1 MEDPRD
7 DEIVRL
13 RAGLRRATQAAMA
26 YAELS
31 SKRIAELKR
40 ELAHR
45 AETDAATIEALRNA
59 LAEARAANESSPSS
73 ASRERDERVRD
84 ERVRALE
91 RRLAEVELER
101 DDAARSLAE
110 RVAADECTA
119 AREEEEDEK
128 EDARRALTARASE
141 ENPDDTERA
150 LESAR
155 RRCERAEKAL
165 DAFRLEGMA
174 LAAEAERASLPL
186 QMLHYC
192 ARKTEAAGARANED
206 SLHLTISLVGH
217 KNTTTAQELTVDRGG
232 EETVTCV
239 GQGRGICQMRAFNR
253 IERMHQRVQFGD
265 HRQNLRRAR
274 VGGRDGDLGV
284 LGALHRRSNSRDNS
298 RVRVSPS

>member
-73 ASRERDERVRD
+73 ASRERDERVCD

-174 LAAEAERASLPL
+174 LAAEAERASLRNETL
-186 QMLHYC
+186 ERFVQ
-192 ARKTEAAGARANED
+192 GARED
-206 SLHLTISLVGH
+206 V
-217 KNTTTAQELTVDRGG
+217 ARAR
-232 EETVTCV
+232 ETC
-239 GQGRGICQMRAFNR
+239 A
-253 IERMHQRVQFGD
+253 
-265 HRQNLRRAR
+265 RRAR
-274 VGGRDGDLGV
+274 VRADV
-284 LGALHRRSNSRDNS
+284 
-298 RVRVSPS
+298 

>member
-59 LAEARAANESSPSS
+59 LAEARAANESSPSI
-73 ASRERDERVRD
+73 ASRERDERVCD

-128 EDARRALTARASE
+128 EDARRALTARCRAAAS
-141 ENPDDTERA
+141 PQRA
-150 LESAR
+150 
-155 RRCERAEKAL
+155 RAEAQ
-165 DAFRLEGMA
+165 
-174 LAAEAERASLPL
+174 RA
-186 QMLHYC
+186 Q
-192 ARKTEAAGARANED
+192 EAAR
-206 SLHLTISLVGH
+206 
-217 KNTTTAQELTVDRGG
+217 G
-232 EETVTCV
+232 EEEAPGEEAK
-239 GQGRGICQMRAFNR
+239 GQKEG
-253 IERMHQRVQFGD
+253 
-265 HRQNLRRAR
+265 QNQ
-274 VGGRDGDLGV
+274 GV
-284 LGALHRRSNSRDNS
+284 YAL
-298 RVRVSPS
+298 

>member
-7 DEIVRL
+7 DEIARL

-31 SKRIAELKR
+31 SKRIAELKG

-45 AETDAATIEALRNA
+45 AETDAATIEALRDA
-59 LAEARAANESSPSS
+59 LAEARAANESSPST
-73 ASRERDERVRD
+73 AALARD

-119 AREEEEDEK
+119 ARDDEEEDEE
-128 EDARRALTARASE
+128 EDARRSLTARSSE
-141 ENPDDTERA
+141 ETSDDAERA

-174 LAAEAERASLPL
+174 LAAEAERASLRNETL
-186 QMLHYC
+186 E
-192 ARKTEAAGARANED
+192 RFVKGARED
-206 SLHLTISLVGH
+206 V
-217 KNTTTAQELTVDRGG
+217 ARAR
-232 EETVTCV
+232 ETC
-239 GQGRGICQMRAFNR
+239 A
-253 IERMHQRVQFGD
+253 
-265 HRQNLRRAR
+265 RRAR
-274 VGGRDGDLGV
+274 VRADV
-284 LGALHRRSNSRDNS
+284 
-298 RVRVSPS
+298 